1 MNRTVSFKREHSDQ
15 QPASRRPKLRWDLL
29 FKDLS
34 LLISVCTAWLMVSRE
49 LRRRRK
55 ERAMRLKHIR
65 LVQSDEMK
73 RLSDG
78 SMENI

>member
-1 MNRTVSFKREHSDQ
+1 MSFKREHSDRQ
-15 QPASRRPKLRWDLL
+15 CTSRRPKLRWDLL

-55 ERAMRLKHIR
+55 ERAMRLKQIK
-65 LVQSDEMK
+65 LVQNYEMK
-73 RLSDG
+73 SLSDR
-78 SMENI
+78 SRENI

>member
-1 MNRTVSFKREHSDQ
+1 VSFKREHLDQ

-55 ERAMRLKHIR
+55 ERAMRLKQIK

>member
-1 MNRTVSFKREHSDQ
+1 VSRKREHSDQ
-15 QPASRRPKLRWDLL
+15 QPAWQRSKLRWDLL

-34 LLISVCTAWLMVSRE
+34 LLISVCTAWLMVSCE

-55 ERAMRLKHIR
+55 ERAMRLKQIK

-73 RLSDG
+73 RLSDR

>member
-1 MNRTVSFKREHSDQ
+1 VSLKREHSDQ

-34 LLISVCTAWLMVSRE
+34 FLISVCTAWLMVSRE

-55 ERAMRLKHIR
+55 ERAMRLKQIK

-73 RLSDG
+73 RLIDR

>member
-1 MNRTVSFKREHSDQ
+1 MSLNRQPSEP

-29 FKDLS
+29 VQDLS
-34 LLISVCTAWLMVSRE
+34 LLVSVYTARLMVLRE

-55 ERAMRLKHIR
+55 ERAMRLKQIK
-65 LVQSDEMK
+65 LVPSVEMK
-73 RLSDG
+73 RLSDE

>member
-1 MNRTVSFKREHSDQ
+1 VSFKREHSDQ
-15 QPASRRPKLRWDLL
+15 QPASRRPKQRWDLL

-55 ERAMRLKHIR
+55 ERTMRLKQIK
-65 LVQSDEMK
+65 LVQNYEIKS
-73 RLSDG
+73 LSDR
-78 SMENI
+78 SRENI

>member
-1 MNRTVSFKREHSDQ
+1 MSCKREHSDQ
-15 QPASRRPKLRWDLL
+15 RPASRRPKLRWDLL

-55 ERAMRLKHIR
+55 ERALRLKQIK
-65 LVQSDEMK
+65 LVQSVQLK
-73 RLSDG
+73 KLSDG
-78 SMENI
+78 SMEDI

>member
-1 MNRTVSFKREHSDQ
+1 MNCKREHSD

-55 ERAMRLKHIR
+55 ERALRLKQIK
-65 LVQSDEMK
+65 LVQSVQLK
-73 RLSDG
+73 KLSDG
-78 SMENI
+78 SMEDI

>member
-1 MNRTVSFKREHSDQ
+1 MNCKREHSDQ
-15 QPASRRPKLRWDLL
+15 RPASRRPKLRWDLL

-34 LLISVCTAWLMVSRE
+34 LLISVCMAWLMVSRE

-55 ERAMRLKHIR
+55 ERAMRLKHIK
-65 LVQSDEMK
+65 LVQSVEMK

-78 SMENI
+78 SMENILGD

>member
-1 MNRTVSFKREHSDQ
+1 MNCKREHSDQ

-55 ERAMRLKHIR
+55 ERAMRLKQIK
-65 LVQSDEMK
+65 LVHSDEMK
-73 RLSDG
+73 RSSDG
-78 SMENI
+78 SMKNI

>member
-1 MNRTVSFKREHSDQ
+1 VSRKREHSDQ
-15 QPASRRPKLRWDLL
+15 QRKLRWDLL

-55 ERAMRLKHIR
+55 ERAMRLKHIK
-65 LVQSDEMK
+65 LVQSVELK

>member
-1 MNRTVSFKREHSDQ
+1 VSFKREHSDQ

-55 ERAMRLKHIR
+55 ERAMRLKQIK
-65 LVQSDEMK
+65 LVQNYEMK
-73 RLSDG
+73 SLSDG
-78 SMENI
+78 SSENI

>member
-1 MNRTVSFKREHSDQ
+1 MHRTVNCRREHSDQ

-29 FKDLS
+29 FQDLS
-34 LLISVCTAWLMVSRE
+34 LLISVCMAWLMVSRE

-55 ERAMRLKHIR
+55 ERSVRLKHIK
-65 LVQSDEMK
+65 LVPSVEMK

-78 SMENI
+78 SIENI